1 VVTLLAVV
9 SGVGTGVGADVGTI
23 PAPVR
28 DPARTARLL
37 GLTGSLMM
45 ALGSLGAGALPVPNP
60 LFGIRVLSLPSR
72 NATVALAVT
81 YAGLAMV
88 VLAWLWIGKMLRWNG
103 AVAPAP
109 TRTQLARTGLLW
121 ALPLAVAPPL
131 FSRDVY
137 SYLAQ
142 SATLARGLDPYALGP
157 AQAFGV
163 DDPLVRSIPTIWR
176 DTGAPY
182 GPFFLLLGRGI
193 TALTGTD
200 IVAGVLAHRALALV
214 GVAMIVWA
222 VPHLARRAGLDVGLA
237 MWLGLAN
244 PLVLFHLVSGMHNE
258 SLMVGLMLVGFELG
272 LRTGPRWWDPRFL
285 GAAVLITLASAVKL
299 PALLAL
305 GFLGIEWARRR
316 GARVADV
323 AIATVVCTAVAAAVY
338 AVFAA
343 VTGLG
348 LAWLSALGA
357 PSIIRSWL
365 SISTDFGLL
374 GGQFGILGGLGDH
387 TDSVL
392 ALTRTAGLVLGAL
405 LAGVLLLAV
414 LRGRVDAITGMAAG
428 MAAVVLLS
436 PIVHPWYL
444 LWAVIPLAATRA
456 MPRARRAMLAISA
469 ALAVVVPPTGADFTF
484 RAYQLPLSIGAGLL
498 ILVLVLLVVRRSL
511 AGREGVD
518 VDAWPG
524 RVRRPTPPVDGAVGP

>member
-1 VVTLLAVV
+1 VA
-9 SGVGTGVGADVGTI
+9 SPGVDDAI
-23 PAPVR
+23 AQAPASAPR
-28 DPARTARLL
+28 DPSRTARLM
-37 GLTGSLMM
+37 GLTGALLM
-45 ALGSLGAGALPVPNP
+45 AVGSLGAGALPVPNP

-72 NATVALAVT
+72 NATVAIAVT
-81 YAGLAMV
+81 YAGIGLV

-109 TRTQLARTGLLW
+109 DRTQLARTAVLW

-142 SATLARGLDPYALGP
+142 SATLARGLDPYTLGP

-182 GPFFLLLGRGI
+182 GPFFLVLGRGI
-193 TALTGTD
+193 TALTGND
-200 IVAGVLAHRALALV
+200 IVAGVFAHRALALA
-214 GVAMIVWA
+214 GVVMIVW
-222 VPHLARRAGLDVGLA
+222 VLPHLARRCGLDVGLA
-237 MWLGLAN
+237 MWLGVAN

-272 LRTGPRWWDPRFL
+272 LRTGERWWDPHFL
-285 GAAVLITLASAVKL
+285 GAAVLLTLASAVKL

-316 GARVADV
+316 GGRVRDV
-323 AIATVVCTAVAAAVY
+323 AVATAVCTTVAAVIY
-338 AVFAA
+338 AAFGIG
-343 VTGLG
+343 TGLG
-348 LAWLSALGA
+348 LAWLSALDA
-357 PSIIRSWL
+357 PSLIRSWL
-365 SISTDFGLL
+365 SVSTDFGLL
-374 GGQFGILGGLGDH
+374 GGQVGILGGLGDH

-392 ALTRTAGLVLGAL
+392 SLTRAAGLVLAALVTGA
-405 LAGVLLLAV
+405 LLLAV

-428 MAAVVLLS
+428 MGAVVLLS

-444 LWAVIPLAATRA
+444 LWAVIPLAATKA
-456 MPRARRAMLAISA
+456 MPRARRAVLAISGV
-469 ALAVVVPPTGADFTF
+469 LAVVVPPTGADFTF
-484 RAYQLPLSIGAGLL
+484 RAYQLPLSIGAALL
-498 ILVLVLLVVRRSL
+498 IIVLVLLVVRHSL
-511 AGREGVD
+511 AGRTGVD

-524 RVRRPTPPVDGAVGP
+524 RVRA